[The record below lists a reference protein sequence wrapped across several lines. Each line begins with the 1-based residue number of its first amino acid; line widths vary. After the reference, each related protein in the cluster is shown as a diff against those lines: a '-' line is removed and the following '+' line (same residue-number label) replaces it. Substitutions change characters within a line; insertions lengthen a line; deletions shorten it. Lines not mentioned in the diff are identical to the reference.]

1 MIINL
6 MMGLMSFGVTNVL
19 SKGIK
24 VSWSGFSGGV
34 DRAISSGVSD
44 LQQGRGFAG
53 EMIVK

>member
-6 MMGLMSFGVTNVL
+6 MMGCMSFGVTNVL

-24 VSWSGFSGGV
+24 VSWSGFSGRV
-34 DRAISSGVSD
+34 NRAISSGVSD

-53 EMIVK
+53 KMIVK